1 MLIFINPD
9 RLYEVEFFVIN
20 VLRSDIFNEVYL
32 LRILLRLNLIEL
44 WVVHFKRLDSPL
56 LFIWDYPNSLRKI
69 NDLGWTVHLEA
80 KWGSL

>member
-56 LFIWDYPNSLRKI
+56 LFIWDYPNSLREI
-69 NDLGWTVHLEA
+69 NDLWWTVHLEA